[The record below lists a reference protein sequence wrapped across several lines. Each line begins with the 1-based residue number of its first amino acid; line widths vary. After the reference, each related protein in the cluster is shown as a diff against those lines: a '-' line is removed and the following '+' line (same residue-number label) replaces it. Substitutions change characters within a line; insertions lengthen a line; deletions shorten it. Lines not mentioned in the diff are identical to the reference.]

1 MLDNRDEL
9 LGVLG
14 DDPRRIGKVFARHAY
29 GMRRWVDLFSVRVP
43 LTEDPVA
50 KQLLAEIVAANA
62 RHMNLV
68 RARAIAHGVD
78 PDAYV
83 APREGEQQVLGCD
96 VAAIPGH
103 RDRLGLHEDALGAVG
118 KPVGIGGVEFQGQLT
133 KRTLCGVRRTASVDS
148 DGPVALCI
156 KSVELNRPPL
166 WGLYRAAVGASWAN
180 VRLDVAGA
188 RAEPSNRRSPRPPG
202 SPLLVAVG

>member
-1 MLDNRDEL
+1 MLDNREEL

-50 KQLLAEIVAANA
+50 KRLLAEIVAANA
-62 RHMNLV
+62 RHMNLF

-83 APREGEQQVLGCD
+83 APPEGDVIYERIEVIDDFDELVAYAAGSLDHFGQLLDAYAAGAEGEDAATIAIVAADND
-96 VAAIPGH
+96 VA
-103 RDRLGLHEDALGAVG
+103 RERLAAMMLQPHSAAFDAHELYRRREL
-118 KPVGIGGVEFQGQLT
+118 VET
-133 KRTLCGVRRTASVDS
+133 
-148 DGPVALCI
+148 
-156 KSVELNRPPL
+156 
-166 WGLYRAAVGASWAN
+166 GLYVS
-180 VRLDVAGA
+180 
-188 RAEPSNRRSPRPPG
+188 
-202 SPLLVAVG
+202 